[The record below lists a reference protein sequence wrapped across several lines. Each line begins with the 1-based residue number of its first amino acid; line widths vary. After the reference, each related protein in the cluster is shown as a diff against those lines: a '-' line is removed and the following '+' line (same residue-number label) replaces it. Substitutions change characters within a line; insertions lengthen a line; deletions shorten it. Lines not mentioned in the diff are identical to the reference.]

1 MSSTK
6 GSSQEEHQTLSFFLL
21 LPPSLHMHGH
31 MISKITCPHWHVSR
45 HMISSTS
52 ILISSYVFQGGTRA
66 ILYSLFIKINL
77 ESYIYIYTRS
87 HKLLINF
94 VFFRFLTM
102 FFIFFFFS
110 QAAYMPYV
118 VPFLLSH
125 CLFTYSS
132 HGQPCLYLNGMH
144 VCILNVSLA
153 CTWFQLLGG
162 TMCYCFSFM
171 TAVPMTLHRRLSWNR
186 VQVLICQL
194 YAYPFYD

>member
-102 FFIFFFFS
+102 FFIFFFFFLGGIHAICGS
-110 QAAYMPYV
+110 ISIISLSFHLFITWAAV
-118 VPFLLSH
+118 FIFEWH
-125 CLFTYSS
+125 A
-132 HGQPCLYLNGMH
+132 CLY
-144 VCILNVSLA
+144 
-153 CTWFQLLGG
+153 FE
-162 TMCYCFSFM
+162 
-171 TAVPMTLHRRLSWNR
+171 
-186 VQVLICQL
+186 CQL
-194 YAYPFYD
+194 SMHMVLAAWWYHVLLLFFYDRRTYDIASKIILEQSLGLNLLAVCLSIL

>member
-6 GSSQEEHQTLSFFLL
+6 GSSQEEHQTLSFFLSLLELFLL

-102 FFIFFFFS
+102 FFIFFFFPRRHTCHMWFHF
-110 QAAYMPYV
+110 YY
-118 VPFLLSH
+118 
-125 CLFTYSS
+125 LF
-132 HGQPCLYLNGMH
+132 
-144 VCILNVSLA
+144 VFSLIHHM
-153 CTWFQLLGG
+153 G
-162 TMCYCFSFM
+162 S
-171 TAVPMTLHRRLSWNR
+171 R
-186 VQVLICQL
+186 VYI
-194 YAYPFYD
+194 